1 MENVK
6 LILWAKLV
14 QSGHHDD
21 FDNPPN
27 IPLITRKAT
36 GKKTAKEGQGV
47 TGLIAEAA
55 TTIVKT
61 CNPPSSP
68 VQSND
73 CSSGK
78 GISPLKAVSIHRSYL
93 EDLKKAK
100 ELYEDGVLTQEGFK
114 DEKERIIQM
123 LRGLGK

>member
-1 MENVK
+1 LKEKYPNVENVK

-78 GISPLKAVSIHRSYL
+78 GISPLKAVSVHRSCL
-93 EDLKKAK
+93 ED
-100 ELYEDGVLTQEGFK
+100 
-114 DEKERIIQM
+114 
-123 LRGLGK
+123 